1 MQALSFF
8 SVPSAISHNPG
19 PPEYRQVIFCQ
30 SGTSDAGVMNQP
42 VMIPSVADV
51 PNVMPTTDSR
61 YSQTLMPSYSSY
73 LGPSPQQLAA
83 RQVVTKELPMFSGD
97 PIDWPLFISSY
108 QHSTETCGYNNS
120 ENLLRLQRCLRGN
133 AKDSVSSFLLHPSTV
148 PQVLSTLQ
156 QLYGRPEQIVNNM
169 IAKVRATPPPK
180 PDRLETLVS
189 FGLVVQN
196 LCGHLRAVGLERYLA
211 NPILLQEL
219 VDKLPTTVKFNWAL
233 YQEQVS
239 TVDLNVFCDYMTKV
253 SSAASGISQPISIPQ
268 NTVKDERYRSK
279 ERSFLNTHGTHLE
292 TNAEQ
297 AETNLSMQE
306 GREAGIRNVNGKT
319 CPICNGDVHPIENC
333 VVFNELDLDGKWE
346 VVKINKLCARCL
358 TSHLRWPCKGEV
370 CAINGCMKRHHRSL
384 HCDPTMAAEGLGSS

>member
-1 MQALSFF
+1 M
-8 SVPSAISHNPG
+8 
-19 PPEYRQVIFCQ
+19 
-30 SGTSDAGVMNQP
+30 
-42 VMIPSVADV
+42 
-51 PNVMPTTDSR
+51 
-61 YSQTLMPSYSSY
+61 
-73 LGPSPQQLAA
+73 
-83 RQVVTKELPMFSGD
+83 
-97 PIDWPLFISSY
+97 
-108 QHSTETCGYNNS
+108 
-120 ENLLRLQRCLRGN
+120 RGN

-180 PDRLETLVS
+180 PDRLETLLS

-306 GREAGIRNVNGKT
+306 GREAGIRAHSQ
-319 CPICNGDVHPIENC
+319 I
-333 VVFNELDLDGKWE
+333 
-346 VVKINKLCARCL
+346 
-358 TSHLRWPCKGEV
+358 S
-370 CAINGCMKRHHRSL
+370 
-384 HCDPTMAAEGLGSS
+384 